1 MERAGSD
8 RKQASVTGN
17 AKSDASASLVACKGT
32 MHMCNNDPDHQQAH
46 IASLEKASNNAFE
59 ESSPSSQLSSTQNC
73 EKDAEIKRLKTAYD
87 KKFGQHV
94 ALEQRYKA
102 LWREFRALEKKDN
115 KKLKKNENLKS
126 RLREAEANFFKLND
140 YFETKCS
147 SLETNVK
154 ELSILRTK
162 CSSLE
167 TKIKEQSILR
177 TKCSSLETKVKELS
191 ILRTKCSSLE
201 TNVKELSILRTK
213 CSSLETKIKEQ
224 SILRT
229 KCSSLETKVK
239 ELSILRTKWED
250 YANADHRWL
259 AGVPVGNLRWL
270 QDDARMRLA
279 RIEAEIEARKL
290 KAAADQIENTTTT
303 EEFRCCIT
311 QEVMRDPVALS
322 DGHSY
327 ERSAIEE
334 WLKKNR
340 FVSPQT
346 NLPVDGIVTPNHA
359 LRKVI
364 MRHLEAQV
372 KAWNQPESPYDPIPP
387 NNAKGQVFYPKV
399 DDKSFT
405 LAVKPGPE
413 KRLASAPE
421 SERPWRRSRLEGRPS
436 VSPEPERPLSPRY
449 NPGPSLLR
457 RSLSPGVDFF

>member
-147 SLETNVK
+147 SLETN
-154 ELSILRTK
+154 
-162 CSSLE
+162 
-167 TKIKEQSILR
+167 
-177 TKCSSLETKVKELS
+177 VKELS